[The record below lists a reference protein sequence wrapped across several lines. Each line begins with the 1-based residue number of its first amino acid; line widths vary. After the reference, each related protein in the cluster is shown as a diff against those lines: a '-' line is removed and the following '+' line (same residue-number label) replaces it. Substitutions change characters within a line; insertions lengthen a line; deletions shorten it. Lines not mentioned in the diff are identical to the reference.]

1 MVRSIQDASPSLEA
15 EPRDKKREPGLFAQ
29 IQADWNNHGS
39 DWTRQ
44 GFWAL
49 AVYRFGRWRNEI
61 RFAPLRKLL
70 SFFYRF
76 SFKLVQ
82 ICAGIE
88 LPCEALIGDGLRID
102 HFGGIII
109 SCFVIMGRNCVLREG
124 VTIGQKNGLDHA
136 APRLGDNVRVGPGA
150 KIIGPVTIGS
160 NVDIGPNA
168 VINTDIP
175 PDSIAEGNPARI
187 VSKAC
192 ASGGPIEAGHS
203 AQGALE

>member
-1 MVRSIQDASPSLEA
+1 MMGTTQDAPHSWKGESFAKNRP
-15 EPRDKKREPGLFAQ
+15 PGLLAQ
-29 IQADWNNHGS
+29 IREDWNNHGS

-49 AVYRFGRWRNEI
+49 AVYRFGRWRNGI
-61 RFAPLRKLL
+61 RFTPLRKLL
-70 SFFYRF
+70 SFFYRS

-136 APRLGDNVRVGPGA
+136 APRLGDNVHVGPGA
-150 KIIGPVTIGS
+150 KIVGPVTIGS

-192 ASGGPIEAGHS
+192 AVSGPSDAGRS
-203 AQGALE
+203 AQGA